1 MSIYNVDTMADKDIR
16 IRSSVGRW
24 GNSAAVRLPATL
36 LAQANFSSQQPID
49 LVLSNGRIILEP
61 VAAPEFDLAE
71 LLAQVTPEN
80 LHGEIDFGA
89 PVGKE
94 AF

>member
-1 MSIYNVDTMADKDIR
+1 MSIYNVDTMANKDIR
-16 IRSSVGRW
+16 IRASVGRW

-36 LAQANFSSQQPID
+36 LAQANFSAQQPID

-61 VAAPEFDLAE
+61 VAATEFDLTE
-71 LLAQVTPEN
+71 LLAKVTPEN